1 MADDRCAPL
10 PPAAPG
16 AHSGDALPAIG
27 RRAFL
32 GALVTLALA
41 PARPAAATV
50 EVRKASYA
58 VRTNLFYGILRFELE
73 GVIDETIDRRA
84 GRYEV
89 RVAGRSSEMTSEI
102 ESRGVL
108 LDGRWAPLRFRDHF
122 VVYGRE
128 SNLEITYDHARRSAE
143 YHGRSETFLL
153 RRLRSTDDIVTLP
166 PATHVDDVISAALNF
181 ADNRWPVEQDG
192 SLVTHVV
199 RRRRSPDEGSDEV
212 ARGYRGEVVPFVLNL
227 APDPRSARLEASF
240 DLTRFTSWG
249 IEKEAAR
256 IVFGPDRR
264 PESVT
269 ASLIFGTSF
278 SVRIT
283 PRSP

>member
-1 MADDRCAPL
+1 VA
-10 PPAAPG
+10 
-16 AHSGDALPAIG
+16 DALPIIG

-32 GALVTLALA
+32 GALVTWALA
-41 PARPAAATV
+41 PARPAAAAV

-58 VRTNLFYGILRFELE
+58 VRTTLLYGVLRFEVN
-73 GVIDETIDRRA
+73 GVIDESIDRQA

-89 RVAGRSSEMTSEI
+89 RMAGKGAEMTSEI
-102 ESRGVL
+102 ESKGVL
-108 LDGRWAPLRFRDHF
+108 LDGRWAPLRFHDHF

-128 SNLEITYDHARRSAE
+128 SNLEIIYDHSRRAAE

-166 PATHVDDVISAALNF
+166 PASHVDDVVSAALNY
-181 ADNRWPVEQDG
+181 ADNRWPVEPDG
-192 SLVTHVV
+192 TLLTHVV
-199 RRRRSPDEGSDEV
+199 RRRRTPDEGADDV
-212 ARGYRGEVVPFVLNL
+212 ARAYRGEVVPFVLSI
-227 APDPRSARLEASF
+227 APDPKSARPTAFF
-240 DLTRFTSWG
+240 DLTGFTSWG
-249 IEKEAAR
+249 IENEPAQ

-264 PESVT
+264 PESIT
-269 ASLIFGTSF
+269 ASLILGTSF